1 MPGVFQNNII
11 FITVSQ
17 SPNLKG
23 ILETMWKKI
32 VRKKKPEFQ
41 NVEDAHRQLQQQLLR
56 QDKPTLVV
64 LDDVWSRTDLEKVL
78 FEGEGY
84 KTLVTTRDCSTIPK
98 THCTE
103 LYQLPLLDDAD
114 ALSLFCFWAFRQRS
128 IPCTAAE
135 NLVKQVYLW
144 QYSNAID
151 MHYIIVLSL
160 VWIWFI
166 LLIEIYTITWYVFNY
181 KLLLEWHIPKI
192 IFRVAYP

>member
-56 QDKPTLVV
+56 QGKPTLVV

-78 FEGEGY
+78 IEGEGY
-84 KTLVTTRDCSTIPK
+84 KTLVTT
-98 THCTE
+98 
-103 LYQLPLLDDAD
+103 
-114 ALSLFCFWAFRQRS
+114 
-128 IPCTAAE
+128 
-135 NLVKQVYLW
+135 
-144 QYSNAID
+144 
-151 MHYIIVLSL
+151 
-160 VWIWFI
+160 
-166 LLIEIYTITWYVFNY
+166 
-181 KLLLEWHIPKI
+181 
-192 IFRVAYP
+192 

>member
-103 LYQLPLLDDAD
+103 LYQLPLLDDAN

-144 QYSNAID
+144 QYSNVVD

-160 VWIWFI
+160 V
-166 LLIEIYTITWYVFNY
+166 
-181 KLLLEWHIPKI
+181 
-192 IFRVAYP
+192 

>member
-64 LDDVWSRTDLEKVL
+64 LDDV
-78 FEGEGY
+78 
-84 KTLVTTRDCSTIPK
+84 
-98 THCTE
+98 
-103 LYQLPLLDDAD
+103 
-114 ALSLFCFWAFRQRS
+114 
-128 IPCTAAE
+128 
-135 NLVKQVYLW
+135 
-144 QYSNAID
+144 
-151 MHYIIVLSL
+151 
-160 VWIWFI
+160 
-166 LLIEIYTITWYVFNY
+166 
-181 KLLLEWHIPKI
+181 
-192 IFRVAYP
+192 

>member
-41 NVEDAHRQLQQQLLR
+41 NVKDAHRQLQQQLLR

-103 LYQLPLLDDAD
+103 LYQLPFLDDAD
-114 ALSLFCFWAFRQRS
+114 ALSLSTFG
-128 IPCTAAE
+128 
-135 NLVKQVYLW
+135 
-144 QYSNAID
+144 
-151 MHYIIVLSL
+151 
-160 VWIWFI
+160 
-166 LLIEIYTITWYVFNY
+166 LLDRDQFHA
-181 KLLLEWHIPKI
+181 LQLKI
-192 IFRVAYP
+192 